1 MLVHMEVVLYGGT
14 VLKSPSL
21 PRRANMSFCPRH
33 YHFSGLHSSSLF
45 PIGFLLPSSSF
56 ISLPLL
62 TLSLASSLPL
72 SAFALHQCPEERGG
86 AFQRPGDHSPL
97 SASGPQSDRGIR
109 IRIAVH
115 SPQCPSDELEGAR
128 EGETEGAGGRRGMKG
143 GGVPHTLRAPIGL
156 RHSLCFY
163 IAAVSFKFV
172 LHILAHMHATHVHAR
187 VNIHTGVQG
196 LNTCTLG
203 YGNLHTYI
211 HCQTKT
217 CLQRQREQ
225 FSAEESEVVCGCVSM
240 ELESVIANAELMM
253 NITLLRLRFW
263 NVLTYMCNSSG
274 SSFYLL
280 WVLQQ
285 ICLMVVSLE

>member
-1 MLVHMEVVLYGGT
+1 MEVVLYGGA
-14 VLKSPSL
+14 VGW
-21 PRRANMSFCPRH
+21 
-33 YHFSGLHSSSLF
+33 SGLVYPAEPICLSVLVTITSLAF
-45 PIGFLLPSSSF
+45 FPHRFLPIGFLLPSSSF

-143 GGVPHTLRAPIGL
+143 GGGGGVPHTLRAPIGL

-172 LHILAHMHATHVHAR
+172 LRILAHIHATHVHAR
-187 VNIHTGVQG
+187 VNIHIGVQG

-217 CLQRQREQ
+217 GLQRQREQ
-225 FSAEESEVVCGCVSM
+225 FSAEESEVTCGCVSM

-253 NITLLRLRFW
+253 NYT
-263 NVLTYMCNSSG
+263 VAA
-274 SSFYLL
+274 SFLDCFDL
-280 WVLQQ
+280 FV
-285 ICLMVVSLE
+285 

>member
-1 MLVHMEVVLYGGT
+1 MEVVLYGGT
-14 VLKSPSL
+14 VLKWPSL

-33 YHFSGLHSSSLF
+33 YHFSGLLSSSLF
-45 PIGFLLPSSSF
+45 PIGFLLPCSSF

-143 GGVPHTLRAPIGL
+143 GGCPTHTPCSHWSVAFPLFLHRCRQFQVCFTHSGAHARHTCACTRKYTHWGPGL
-156 RHSLCFY
+156 E
-163 IAAVSFKFV
+163 
-172 LHILAHMHATHVHAR
+172 HVHTRIRESTHIYTLSDENLPPETEGA
-187 VNIHTGVQG
+187 VQCRG
-196 LNTCTLG
+196 
-203 YGNLHTYI
+203 
-211 HCQTKT
+211 
-217 CLQRQREQ
+217 E
-225 FSAEESEVVCGCVSM
+225 
-240 ELESVIANAELMM
+240 
-253 NITLLRLRFW
+253 
-263 NVLTYMCNSSG
+263 
-274 SSFYLL
+274 
-280 WVLQQ
+280 
-285 ICLMVVSLE
+285 